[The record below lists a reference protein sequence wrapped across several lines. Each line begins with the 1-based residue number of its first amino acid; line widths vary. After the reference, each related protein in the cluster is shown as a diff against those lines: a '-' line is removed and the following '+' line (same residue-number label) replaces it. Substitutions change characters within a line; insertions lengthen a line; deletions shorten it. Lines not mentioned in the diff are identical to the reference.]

1 LGVNVQEVT
10 SELSESFGMDKPKGA
25 LVAEVF
31 PDTPAAKA
39 GIKAG
44 DIILSVNGREVN
56 KSGSLPPVIG
66 MTPVGQPVD
75 IKLLRQGRLMNMTV
89 VIDALPDDQKVAKNN
104 KRGGSKEQSV
114 GKVIEGAQLTLL
126 DDTIKQ
132 KLGIDFGLRV
142 GAVDEGAFSQAG
154 VREGDILLELNYVRL
169 DSVESMQSLL
179 QKLPKGQKIP
189 MRILRGNR
197 AIFLPIVIQ

>member
-1 LGVNVQEVT
+1 
-10 SELSESFGMDKPKGA
+10 
-25 LVAEVF
+25 
-31 PDTPAAKA
+31 
-39 GIKAG
+39 
-44 DIILSVNGREVN
+44 
-56 KSGSLPPVIG
+56 
-66 MTPVGQPVD
+66 
-75 IKLLRQGRLMNMTV
+75 
-89 VIDALPDDQKVAKNN
+89 
-104 KRGGSKEQSV
+104 
-114 GKVIEGAQLTLL
+114 
-126 DDTIKQ
+126 KQ

-169 DSVESMQSLL
+169 DTVESAQSLL